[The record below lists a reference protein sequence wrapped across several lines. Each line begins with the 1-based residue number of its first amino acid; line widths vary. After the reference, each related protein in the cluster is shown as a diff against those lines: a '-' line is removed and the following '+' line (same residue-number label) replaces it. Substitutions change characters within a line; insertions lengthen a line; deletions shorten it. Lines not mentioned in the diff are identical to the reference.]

1 MTIEDAVNLLTKKHL
16 DNRAKEWI
24 RDPVA
29 YTLYEVW
36 KIADSKVTYHPS
48 ESVTTNAD
56 RIRAMS
62 DEELAVWVVGIH
74 PEDCPF
80 GPYDYGCIRTDCDG
94 CWLDWLRSPAE
105 V

>member
-1 MTIEDAVNLLTKKHL
+1 MNKPPFKAIEQNCE
-16 DNRAKEWI
+16 NRT
-24 RDPVA
+24 P
-29 YTLYEVW
+29 
-36 KIADSKVTYHPS
+36 P
-48 ESVTTNAD
+48 TNAD

-94 CWLDWLRSPAE
+94 CWLDWLRSPVE